1 MEIYVIHAHPVG
13 EDSEVF
19 WISVGKTR
27 EDAMERLKRLLTRR
41 GQTWTT
47 PSIFQTLKNGP
58 CRNTQKPCNL

>member
-27 EDAMERLKRLLTRR
+27 EDAMERLKTAVDEAWSDMDDTIDLSNS
-41 GQTWTT
+41 QEWTLSEYT
-47 PSIFQTLKNGP
+47 ETL
-58 CRNTQKPCNL
+58 